1 MRVYVA
7 LFPAALVTLVL
18 FCLMQYLISGSR
30 MPVTLPDY
38 PGFVNLIRLQQD
50 PEPQDQS
57 PARRV
62 LSGQPRLPED
72 TLPLPQPAA
81 AAAETP
87 DFPELSF
94 AMPELAPLDLDGG
107 PYLARPGEHS
117 ITAEP
122 AFKPDTRTAQQ
133 HVDKPAT
140 DMPAANQAAASTPV
154 LPGITSLTGE
164 LVSNGSDEVIPLF
177 RIDPDYP
184 RKAARAGKEGWVK
197 IEFTITEHGTVIN
210 PVVVEARPRRTFN
223 RSALAAIRKWQFKP
237 KHANGKPV
245 SRKASQVIEFSLG
258 KR

>member
-50 PEPQDQS
+50 PEPQDKS

-72 TLPLPQPAA
+72 SLPLPQPAA
-81 AAAETP
+81 AAAEKP

-94 AMPELAPLDLDGG
+94 AMPELSPLDLDSG

-117 ITAEP
+117 LTEEP
-122 AFKPDTRTAQQ
+122 AWTAQQ
-133 HVDKPAT
+133 NVDKPAA
-140 DMPAANQAAASTPV
+140 DMPAANQASTSAPV
-154 LPGITSLTGE
+154 LPGITSLRGE

-237 KHANGKPV
+237 KHTNGKPV
-245 SRKASQVIEFSLG
+245 SRKASQVIEFSLAN
-258 KR
+258 R